1 MATFAEAHM
10 RFEVAYSEMYGDTR
24 AVVTCLDMDM
34 SNSRMTY
41 ILKNDT
47 FMAMHFDPY
56 ECRETVEKNFMS
68 NTLHQMYS
76 EMMGELVLEAD

>member
-1 MATFAEAHM
+1 MFAEVPM

-34 SNSRMTY
+34 TNSRQTY
-41 ILKNDT
+41 ILKNET
-47 FMAMHFDPY
+47 FMVMHFDPY

-68 NTLHQMYS
+68 KILYSMYS
-76 EMMGELVLEAD
+76 EMVGELVLETD